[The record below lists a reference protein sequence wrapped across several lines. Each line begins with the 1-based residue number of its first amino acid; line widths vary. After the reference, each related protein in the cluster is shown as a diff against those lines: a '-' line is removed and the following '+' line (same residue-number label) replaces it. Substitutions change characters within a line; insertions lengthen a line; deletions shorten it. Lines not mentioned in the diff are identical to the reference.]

1 MSTPMKH
8 LVCAQCGTTNRVPQ
22 ERLDHH
28 PVCGR
33 CSAELMEAKPVA
45 LNDAV
50 FDKFVAGTELPVLVD
65 FWAEWCGPCRI
76 MAPQFEQAARALPHV
91 RLAKVET
98 DANPQASVRNRIR
111 SIPTLVLYRGGEEIA
126 RKMGAMPAG
135 DLVRW
140 VQSALAQ
147 AQAV

>member
-1 MSTPMKH
+1 MTTPLTH
-8 LVCAQCGTTNRVPQ
+8 LVCPQCAATNRLPE

-33 CSAELMEAKPVA
+33 CSTELMETKPVV
-45 LNDAV
+45 LSDAV
-50 FDKFVAGTELPVLVD
+50 FDKFIAGTELPVLVD
-65 FWAEWCGPCRI
+65 FWAEWCGPCRA
-76 MAPQFEQAARALPHV
+76 MAPQFEQAARQLPRV

-111 SIPTLVLYRGGEEIA
+111 SIPTLVLYQRGQEVA
-126 RKMGAMPAG
+126 RQSGAMAAG

-140 VQSALAQ
+140 VHRQLAQ
-147 AQAV
+147 PESV